1 TGNSGQLQS
10 QIDVL
15 QGTGG
20 TLATQTSVAE
30 LDARVNAGEVEDL
43 PDLDSR
49 VEALELNQAAL
60 VPSGTIAVWSG
71 DIANIPSGWRLCN
84 GANGTPDLRDSFV
97 MGAGG
102 GADPWST
109 GGANQH
115 QLSVAEMPA
124 HSHGGVTSGQSND
137 HVHTGTT
144 SADAAWNSG
153 DVYSDGGGVDFV
165 PDIWD
170 NYYIGANGTYVNG
183 TVHDH
188 TFTSNGV
195 SAGHYHTIPSE
206 GSGVSFDSRPA
217 YVALAYIIKV

>member
-1 TGNSGQLQS
+1 MYLFSLVLLVGCVTGDDQNDALERARQEGFEQALAQFEGRLAAVEVATGNSGQLQS

-15 QGTGG
+15 QGTVG

-30 LDARVNAGEVEDL
+30 LDARVNAVEVEDL

-109 GGANQH
+109 GGAN
-115 QLSVAEMPA
+115 
-124 HSHGGVTSGQSND
+124 
-137 HVHTGTT
+137 
-144 SADAAWNSG
+144 
-153 DVYSDGGGVDFV
+153 
-165 PDIWD
+165 
-170 NYYIGANGTYVNG
+170 
-183 TVHDH
+183 
-188 TFTSNGV
+188 
-195 SAGHYHTIPSE
+195 
-206 GSGVSFDSRPA
+206 
-217 YVALAYIIKV
+217 